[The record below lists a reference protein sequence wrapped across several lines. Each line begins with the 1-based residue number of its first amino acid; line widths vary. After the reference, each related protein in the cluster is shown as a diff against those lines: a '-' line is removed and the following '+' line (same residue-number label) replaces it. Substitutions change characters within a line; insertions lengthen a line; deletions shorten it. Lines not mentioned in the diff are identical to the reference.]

1 MINEDVSSK
10 AINME
15 IRIAK
20 ATAKEIL
27 KILKKLVQQAEK
39 LGGFDKLIKAEGSQV
54 KLKDMVKKGQL
65 EAEI

>member
-39 LGGFDKLIKAEGSQV
+39 LGGFDNLMKIEGSEV
-54 KLKDMVKKGQL
+54 KLKDMVKRT
-65 EAEI
+65 A